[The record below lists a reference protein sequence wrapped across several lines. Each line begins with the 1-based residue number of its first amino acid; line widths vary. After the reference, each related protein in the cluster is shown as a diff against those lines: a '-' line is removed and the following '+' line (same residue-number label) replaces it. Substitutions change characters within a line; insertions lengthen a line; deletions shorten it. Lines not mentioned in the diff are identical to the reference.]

1 MLLQTPAGSLTQL
14 GKKTSPQ
21 DAHKQIKSSPNIPS
35 AKITPPHNSAM
46 GSMYAI
52 LSSAEGTQAHMLFT
66 QNSSYEAEGKK
77 HQTHYL
83 TCPATKNKKGD
94 DPSHR
99 PGGI

>member
-1 MLLQTPAGSLTQL
+1 MLSPLTVLQTPAGSLTQL

-35 AKITPPHNSAM
+35 AKIMPPHNSAM

-66 QNSSYEAEGKK
+66 QNSRYEAEGKNTPNK
-77 HQTHYL
+77 L
-83 TCPATKNKKGD
+83 FEFSCPQE
-94 DPSHR
+94 
-99 PGGI
+99 